1 MVSFASLSGR
11 LLALSR
17 TEHSVKQLG
26 VRVLVVEDFT
36 EWSHLLC
43 SMLQSRQEFRVVG
56 LISNGLQA
64 TYRAEELKPDLILL
78 DIGLPGLN
86 GIAVARK
93 ITQVAARSKMLF
105 ISENQDPEVVREA
118 LCSGAHGYIFK
129 SHVASELFPAIEAV
143 LGNGTFVSDNSMRKT
158 LLG

>member
-1 MVSFASLSGR
+1 MPNNLVSANIGPDKAFRFGKAHCCLIHCRNLIRCRIGGR
-11 LLALSR
+11 ECAFGEEAALNR
-17 TEHSVKQLG
+17 FKHGGYDIV
-26 VRVLVVEDFT
+26 F
-36 EWSHLLC
+36 
-43 SMLQSRQEFRVVG
+43 
-56 LISNGLQA
+56 
-64 TYRAEELKPDLILL
+64 L
-78 DIGLPGLN
+78 DYAMPGLN

-143 LGNGTFVSDNSMRKT
+143 LGNGTFVSDDSMRKT

>member
-11 LLALSR
+11 LLAFSR

-105 ISENQDPEVVREA
+105 
-118 LCSGAHGYIFK
+118 K